1 MQVRHNKNM
10 KTYSIKHIKQIISL
24 IDKAECTGNCNGTP
38 NCNLLVGDSPP
49 AVGFSPVGHSPV
61 GHSPVG

>member
-1 MQVRHNKNM
+1 MQ
-10 KTYSIKHIKQIISL
+10 ILEDIKQIISL
-24 IDKAECTGNCNGTP
+24 MDKAECTGNGNSTP

-49 AVGFSPVGHSPV
+49 AVGHSPV